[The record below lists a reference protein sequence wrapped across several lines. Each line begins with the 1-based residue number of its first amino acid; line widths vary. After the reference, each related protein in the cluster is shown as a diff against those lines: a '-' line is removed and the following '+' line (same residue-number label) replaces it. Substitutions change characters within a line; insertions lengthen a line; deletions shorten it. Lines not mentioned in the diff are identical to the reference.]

1 MKIWTYSEA
10 LTKLITDN
18 DLQEIF
24 EDQEAFVSPNEVIGY
39 FNEALNE
46 AEAEIQATN
55 QDYMLTKYFVPLTN
69 GGQTYLLPDNIYAN
83 KIRGIFYLN
92 GSINY
97 PVDQFRRR
105 NKFEN
110 IQMTDAYQMNAEYM
124 YSLINDVPGQS
135 KMQLHPPSRDTA
147 ILPPNPNPFTP
158 MTMWYIRNCSRVPL
172 IGEYCNPCVVASASV
187 NIGTNVI
194 TTLNG
199 DRDNIGIVS
208 QGVVGGYPGSIE
220 YVTGD
225 AIKFMPL
232 PNGTLP
238 NELSKYTTYYV
249 IATGIPG
256 QIRVATS
263 RANALSGSGIDLT
276 TQGTVGFVITVAATQ
291 AIVDATIL
299 DIPEFTYFLIQWVK
313 CRVMGKEGDPRFDAE
328 SKILLASKAQ
338 MIDTLTNAI
347 QDDDDEIQPDFSY
360 YNELS

>member
-1 MKIWTYSEA
+1 MKVWTYEEA
-10 LTKLITDN
+10 LNKLITDN

-24 EDQEAFVSPNEVIGY
+24 EDSEAFVSPDEVAGY

-55 QDYMLTKYFVPLTN
+55 QDYLLTKYFVPMVQGT
-69 GGQTYLLPDNIYAN
+69 QTYLLPDNIYAN
-83 KIRGIFYLN
+83 KIRGIFYRS

-110 IQMTDAYQMNAEYM
+110 MDMTDAYGTAADYM
-124 YSLINDVPGQS
+124 YSLINDVPGQA

-147 ILPPNPNPFTP
+147 VLPPSANPVTP

-187 NIGTNVI
+187 DAAANTI
-194 TTLNG
+194 TTSNG
-199 DRDNIGIVS
+199 NPDVIGIVS
-208 QGVVGGYPGSIE
+208 QGVVGGFPGSIA
-220 YVTGD
+220 YITGD
-225 AIKFMPL
+225 AVKVAPL
-232 PNGTLP
+232 PGGTMPGGLTK
-238 NELSKYTTYYV
+238 NATYYA
-249 IATGIPG
+249 I
-256 QIRVATS
+256 QM
-263 RANALSGSGIDLT
+263 GSGVIKLATTKALAIAGTAIDIT
-276 TQGTVGFVITVAATQ
+276 SAGTVGLVIKVAATL
-291 AIVDATIL
+291 AIVNATIL

-313 CRVMGKEGDPRFDAE
+313 CRIMGKEGDPRFEAE
-328 SKILLASKAQ
+328 SKILLSLKAQ

-347 QDDDDEIQPDFSY
+347 QDDDDTIEPDFSA